1 MQSDCEA
8 AGTPET
14 VNNLLHILHI
24 LRNTVI
30 ISATPPSCVKTMK
43 EISIEAMLRKS
54 DAAKESGRYLEA
66 LYFTQQ
72 AYSLCSV
79 EVKDPWAE

>member
-1 MQSDCEA
+1 
-8 AGTPET
+8 
-14 VNNLLHILHI
+14 
-24 LRNTVI
+24 
-30 ISATPPSCVKTMK
+30 MK